1 VIVMSI
7 MVRRS
12 SPKPLEVRARSFD
25 LKASRRRIA
34 LGMLAFW
41 RSGMRRGVMADG
53 QALALNKRGGLL
65 GIGAGSIVD
74 GWSAT
79 ELNDGVQVKP
89 YTVGKYLAALRKLI
103 KRGVVYRSF
112 AGPSGVRMAE
122 LVADESE
129 RQHAAMFG
137 GGR

>member
-1 VIVMSI
+1 VIGMSI
-7 MVRRS
+7 TIRRS
-12 SPKPLEVRARSFD
+12 NPKPLEVRARAFD
-25 LKASRRRIA
+25 LKASRRRLA

-41 RSGMRRGVMADG
+41 RDGMRRGIMADG
-53 QALALNKRGGLL
+53 QPLGMNKRGGLL

-112 AGPSGVRMAE
+112 AGPSGVRMAD
-122 LVADESE
+122 LVAEESE
-129 RQHAAMFG
+129 HQHAAMFG
-137 GGR
+137 GAR

>member
-1 VIVMSI
+1 VIGLSI
-7 MVRRS
+7 TVRRS
-12 SPKPLEVRARSFD
+12 NPKPLEARARSFD

-41 RSGMRRGVMADG
+41 REGMRRGVMADG
-53 QALALNKRGGLL
+53 KPLGLNKRGGLL

-103 KRGVVYRSF
+103 RRGVVYRSF
-112 AGPSGVRMAE
+112 SGPSGVRMAE
-122 LVADESE
+122 LVAEESE
-129 RQHAAMFG
+129 RQHDAMFG
-137 GGR
+137 GGG